1 MRLKVNGQE
10 KEFPSVNTVTGLLE
24 NLGIDS
30 QGVIVEVNLEILK
43 REEHPGRALSEGDAV
58 EIIRMVDGG

>member
-10 KEFPSVNTVTGLLE
+10 KEFTSVNTVTGLLE
-24 NLGIDS
+24 DLGIDS

-43 REEHPGRALSEGDAV
+43 REEHPARVLSEGDAV

>member
-10 KEFPSVNTVTGLLE
+10 KEFPSVSTVAGLLE
-24 NLGIDS
+24 GLGIDP

-43 REEHPGRALSEGDAV
+43 REEHPAWVFSEGDAV